1 VRNIRP
7 TNCKPA
13 EKVRRTALRY
23 PWLVVLAGSL
33 ILALPD
39 ISFGSEA
46 ESTTPEVP
54 KAAAPAAVQM
64 PADDYCANISD
75 LAADARYVLQ
85 KKTLEDLQRKIDEKI
100 TLLEAKRAQSE
111 EFLKK
116 RDEAVQQTQKGLV
129 DIFSKMKPDVAAA
142 QFEIL
147 DVATSASILKQL
159 NARVASTILNEMKAP
174 VAAAITVKMA
184 EPVTSANSG
193 GGT

>member
-1 VRNIRP
+1 VRNLRSM
-7 TNCKPA
+7 TCKSA
-13 EKVRRTALRY
+13 ENTRQTALR
-23 PWLVVLAGSL
+23 GSRL
-33 ILALPD
+33 TAFTGYFILALTD

-46 ESTTPEVP
+46 HNTAPEEP
-54 KAAAPAAVQM
+54 KAAIPTAVQM
-64 PADDYCANISD
+64 PVDDYCANISD

-85 KKTLEDLQRKIDEKI
+85 KKTLEDLQKKIDEKI

-116 RDEAVQQTQKGLV
+116 RDEAVKQTQKGLV

-159 NARVASTILNEMKAP
+159 NARVASTILNEMRAP

-184 EPVTSANSG
+184 EPVSSANSS

>member
-1 VRNIRP
+1 M
-7 TNCKPA
+7 NCKPA
-13 EKVRRTALRY
+13 EKVRRIALRY
-23 PWLVVLAGSL
+23 SWLAAFVGGLM
-33 ILALPD
+33 LALPD
-39 ISFGSEA
+39 ISLGSEA
-46 ESTTPEVP
+46 QNTAPEVP
-54 KAAAPAAVQM
+54 KAAALAAVQM
-64 PADDYCANISD
+64 PVDDYCANISD

-111 EFLKK
+111 ELLKK

-184 EPVTSANSG
+184 EPITSANSG

>member
-1 VRNIRP
+1 MRNVRP
-7 TNCKPA
+7 MNCKPA
-13 EKVRRTALRY
+13 EKARRTALRY
-23 PWLVVLAGSL
+23 SWLAAFAGSL
-33 ILALPD
+33 MLALPD
-39 ISFGSEA
+39 ISLGSEVQ
-46 ESTTPEVP
+46 STTPEAP
-54 KAAAPAAVQM
+54 KTAAPAAVQM
-64 PADDYCANISD
+64 PVDDYCANISN

-85 KKTLEDLQRKIDEKI
+85 KKTLEDLQKKIDERI
-100 TLLEAKRAQSE
+100 TLLEAKRAQNE
-111 EFLKK
+111 ELLKK
-116 RDEAVQQTQKGLV
+116 RDEAVRETQKGLV

-147 DVATSASILKQL
+147 DVATSASILKKL

>member
-1 VRNIRP
+1 MRNLRSKM
-7 TNCKPA
+7 CKSIERA
-13 EKVRRTALRY
+13 RRTSLRGSR
-23 PWLVVLAGSL
+23 LAAFTGYFM
-33 ILALPD
+33 LALTD
-39 ISFGSEA
+39 ISLGSEA
-46 ESTTPEVP
+46 RNTAPEEP
-54 KAAAPAAVQM
+54 KAAIPVAVQM
-64 PADDYCANISD
+64 PVDDYCANISD

-85 KKTLEDLQRKIDEKI
+85 KKILEDLQRKIDEKI

-111 EFLKK
+111 ELLKK

-174 VAAAITVKMA
+174 VAAAITIKMA
-184 EPVTSANSG
+184 EPVSSANSS